1 VDWGGVGGV
10 VSEMSVGG
18 KTGGGREWRCGGGR
32 WEGEGERCREEGKV
46 GIGDREV
53 GDGATRKMGERRWG
67 MGGGVWNQVRRLV
80 GGRYID

>member
-1 VDWGGVGGV
+1 
-10 VSEMSVGG
+10 MSVGG

-32 WEGEGERCREEGKV
+32 WEGEGERGKV

-67 MGGGVWNQVRRLV
+67 NEWRGVESGKEV
-80 GGRYID
+80 GGWEVYRLRSG